1 MYSKIWKLNLNLLE
15 KVLMVKVMTSDED
28 AASLG
33 GQAEVYRRKLVRQ
46 EQADTA
52 MINLLKGEVKTM
64 QGQLTKAYKRIQEL
78 VTENEALKKKIK

>member
-1 MYSKIWKLNLNLLE
+1 
-15 KVLMVKVMTSDED
+15 MVTVMTSDED

-33 GQAEVYRRKLVRQ
+33 GQAEVYRRTLVRQ

>member
-1 MYSKIWKLNLNLLE
+1 
-15 KVLMVKVMTSDED
+15 MTSDED

-52 MINLLKGEVKTM
+52 MINLLKGEVKPM